1 MTQSWFMTLPPVWLY
16 GYTNDCK
23 SRKMT
28 HSGMGY
34 DTFMTF
40 ICFVVGGHYRGVTI
54 NSPGNGDVVMQIL
67 IKWYHTKVFSWLQ
80 IILWHFVTF
89 VTLSHCDKSCNSPGV
104 GDIVT
109 PLKIGRSLETTPLKI
124 KFLFCSFDPKQSSEV
139 KSLVNS
145 RAAPI
150 SDGPKVTVLKSD

>member
-1 MTQSWFMTLPPVWLY
+1 MTLPRRWLY
-16 GYTNDCK
+16 WYTNDCK
-23 SRKMT
+23 SRKNDSFGNGIW
-28 HSGMGY
+28 HFY
-34 DTFMTF
+34 DFHLL
-40 ICFVVGGHYRGVTI
+40 CGWRSLLGVTI

-89 VTLSHCDKSCNSPGV
+89 VTFSHCDKSCNRPGV

-145 RAAPI
+145 RAASI